1 MPELLRHLRD
11 GFPVQDVIA
20 IMLGDRLLNGLLA
33 GGIGL
38 VGGTLKLQLAVFT
51 GVLGGKSVNGNIL
64 HIGASFLSLSCSEAA
79 PAKSILRRS
88 RRFFIVPPCSC
99 A

>member
-33 GGIGL
+33 GGVRL
-38 VGGTLKLQLAVFT
+38 VGGAVKLQLAVFT

-64 HIGASFLSLSCSEAA
+64 YIGASFLSLSCSEAA
-79 PAKSILRRS
+79 PTKSILRRS
-88 RRFFIVPPCSC
+88 RRFFSVPPCSC